1 MHLSFTLSETSCM
14 HRAFMPSNVTHALPC
29 LGPRRNFTS
38 GTKDVPPPRPY
49 KHRAFVNIA
58 IHKAFR
64 TSKKDGSVRR
74 FMQIIIERNE
84 NICRVV
90 VIWNV
95 LT

>member
-1 MHLSFTLSETSCM
+1 
-14 HRAFMPSNVTHALPC
+14 MPSNVAHTLPC
-29 LGPRRNFTS
+29 LGPRRNLAG

-49 KHRAFVNIA
+49 EHSAFVNVA

-64 TSKKDGSVRR
+64 ASKKYGGVDNV
-74 FMQIIIERNE
+74 MQIIIERNE

-90 VIWNV
+90 VIRNV